1 MFPAESL
8 MGELVGVPWVSCSAL
23 HSFSITLDWGEGRTL
38 SSWNFSYG
46 ISELRHI
53 VVISSTLHL

>member
-23 HSFSITLDWGEGRTL
+23 HSFSITLDWGGGEPFL
-38 SSWNFSYG
+38 LG
-46 ISELRHI
+46 IFLME
-53 VVISSTLHL
+53 